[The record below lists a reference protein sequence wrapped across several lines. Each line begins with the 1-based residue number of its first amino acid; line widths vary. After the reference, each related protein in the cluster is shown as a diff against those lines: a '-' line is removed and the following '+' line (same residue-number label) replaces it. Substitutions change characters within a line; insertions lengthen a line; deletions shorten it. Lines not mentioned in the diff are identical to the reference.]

1 MSSPVK
7 VLIIDDDREISST
20 LRAVLE
26 SAGFVVAVAN
36 NGKEGQRQITEF
48 APRRVSTE
56 MMRPQRGGF
65 PVLEFIRQLP
75 HPPRVIMITANEGG
89 RQKEDA
95 EMLGAVDYLRKP
107 FAMDQFLDAVLRALG
122 MPTGN
127 VAVPETDPAKARK
140 SRSK

>member
-1 MSSPVK
+1 MSEPVK

-48 APRRVSTE
+48 APRLVITD
-56 MMRPQRGGF
+56 MMMPQMGGF

-75 HPPRVIMITANEGG
+75 NPPRVIMITANEGG
-89 RQKEDA
+89 RHKAYA

-107 FAMDQFLDAVLRALG
+107 FAMDQFLDAVMRALG
-122 MPTGN
+122 LPTGG
-127 VAVPETDPAKARK
+127 VSVPETEPAKPRK